1 MGESLLR
8 SCDSKLLKAERF
20 VKEFEGLEG
29 KLKFDCNRL
38 GRPLEYGRSGDQ
50 KAISNDNEAYKD
62 KCSRARRWWSHG
74 STIALLRDCRVHAAC
89 EVKAGIHALRMRLR
103 TRRPGKEIS
112 MKKAVAMVVAIC
124 AVCVALPSRAQ
135 VKMTRDQILFYT
147 SEWKG
152 DRFPDGRPKLP
163 DALLKRAVDMT
174 IEDVWEYLRAHGYR
188 NQYEGGWQALHMD
201 KPFAG
206 RALTAQYMPT
216 RPDMQKAITA
226 EGKAEG
232 RVSGTNSWPINELQ
246 IGDVYVADGFGKV
259 IEGTLIGSNL
269 GNAVAAHTHTG
280 FVFDAGIRDQEEN
293 REIPDFNGF
302 YRGYDPSAWADM
314 ELTGINVPVRI
325 GRAVVLPG
333 DLVLAK
339 PEGVLFVPAILA
351 EDAISTAEFTALT
364 DDYNFELNR
373 EGKNGAQFEGGWT
386 PAKYD
391 AFAKWIDAHPDKLK
405 MPRSEFDALLAKAKQ
420 PRP

>member
-1 MGESLLR
+1 
-8 SCDSKLLKAERF
+8 
-20 VKEFEGLEG
+20 
-29 KLKFDCNRL
+29 
-38 GRPLEYGRSGDQ
+38 
-50 KAISNDNEAYKD
+50 
-62 KCSRARRWWSHG
+62 
-74 STIALLRDCRVHAAC
+74 
-89 EVKAGIHALRMRLR
+89 
-103 TRRPGKEIS
+103 
-112 MKKAVAMVVAIC
+112 MKKVIGCALVVCAMFWAAPVF
-124 AVCVALPSRAQ
+124 SQ

-152 DRFPDGRPKLP
+152 ERFPDGRPKLP
-163 DALLKRAVDMT
+163 DSLLKRAVDMT
-174 IEDVWEYLRAHGYR
+174 TEDVWEFLRDRGYR
-188 NQYEGGWQALHMD
+188 NQFEGGWQALHID

-216 RPDMQKAITA
+216 RPDMQRAILA

-246 IGDVYVADGFGKV
+246 IGDVYVADGFGKI

-269 GNAVAAHTHTG
+269 GNGVAAHTHTG
-280 FVFDAGIRDQEEN
+280 FVFDGGIRDQEEN
-293 REIPDFNGF
+293 REIPNFNGF

-325 GRAVVLPG
+325 GRAIVLPG

-351 EDAISTAEFTALT
+351 EEAIAHAEFTALT
-364 DDYNFELNR
+364 DDFNFELNKSGPTAR
-373 EGKNGAQFEGGWT
+373 SLKADGRA
-386 PAKYD
+386 AKYD

-405 MPRSEFDALLAKAKQ
+405 MPRSEFDELLEKAKN
-420 PRP
+420 PKTGRNAATPDVEP